1 MRPGITVVVP
11 SIPPRAELLRRATD
25 SAHGAAA
32 ELARFYGTMVPVD
45 VITVLD
51 ERREGAAKTRHR
63 GLLEVHTE
71 WVAFLDD
78 DDVLHP
84 DHLHQLY
91 GAALEFDADYLWSRF
106 QIIKEDHIWS
116 TCPDAAICPL
126 PTAQH
131 RGTTIVPEHGFV
143 SAGPVQHLV
152 PRQTTVQGPV
162 FLGEKA
168 FSQWNDNDPCQTTI
182 TTLVKTELAR
192 AAGGFAQF
200 EDDGSTVDGNR
211 RGEDHEFTL
220 RCRAAGGAFRHVPR
234 VTWDWYHHSSNTSG
248 MPVW

>member
-1 MRPGITVVVP
+1 VKRPGITVVIP

-32 ELARFYGTMVPVD
+32 ELARFYGTMVPVEI
-45 VITVLD
+45 VTVLD

-63 GLLEVHTE
+63 GLLEVETE
-71 WVAFLDD
+71 HVAFLDD
-78 DDVLHP
+78 DDVMHP

-91 GAALEFDADYLWSRF
+91 GAALEFQADYVWSRF
-106 QIIKEDHIWS
+106 QIIKEDHVWAP
-116 TCPDAAICPL
+116 CDVNPDICPVEH
-126 PTAQH
+126 H
-131 RGTTIVPEHGFV
+131 RRVGVDWRMR
-143 SAGPVQHLV
+143 HLIT
-152 PRQTTVQGPV
+152 RSDTVQGPV

-168 FSQWNDNDPCQTTI
+168 FSQWNDDDPCQTTI
-182 TTLVKTELAR
+182 TTLVRTELAL

-220 RCRAAGGAFRHVPR
+220 RCRAAGGQFRHVPR
-234 VTWDWYHHSSNTSG
+234 VTWDWYHHSANTSG
-248 MPVW
+248 MPTW

>member
-1 MRPGITVVVP
+1 MRPGITVVIP

-32 ELARFYGTMVPVD
+32 ELARFYGTMVPVEI
-45 VITVLD
+45 VTVLD

-63 GLLEVHTE
+63 GLIEVETE
-71 WVAFLDD
+71 HVAFLDD
-78 DDVLHP
+78 DDVMHP

-91 GAALEFDADYLWSRF
+91 GAALEYQADYVWSRF
-106 QIIKEDHIWS
+106 QIIKQESIWAYCEHQMA
-116 TCPDAAICPL
+116 TIFDPPCPVRH
-126 PTAQH
+126 H
-131 RGTTIVPEHGFV
+131 RRAFDTH
-143 SAGPVQHLV
+143 QHLV
-152 PRQTTVQGPV
+152 PRQYTVQGPV

-168 FSQWNDNDPCQTTI
+168 FSQWNDDDPCQTTI
-182 TTLVKTELAR
+182 TTLVRTELAIE
-192 AAGGFAQF
+192 AGGFAQF

-220 RCRAAGGAFRHVPR
+220 RCRAVGGQFRHVPR

-248 MPVW
+248 MPTW

>member
-1 MRPGITVVVP
+1 MRPGITVVIP

-32 ELARFYGTMVPVD
+32 ELARFYGTTVPVD

-78 DDVLHP
+78 DDVMHP

-91 GAALEFDADYLWSRF
+91 SAALEFDADYLWSRF
-106 QIIKEDHIWS
+106 QIIKQENVWLHCDHQMASIFDPP
-116 TCPDAAICPL
+116 CPVRH
-126 PTAQH
+126 H
-131 RGTTIVPEHGFV
+131 RRAGDEH
-143 SAGPVQHLV
+143 QHLV

-168 FSQWNDNDPCQTTI
+168 FSQWDDNDPCQTTI

-220 RCRAAGGAFRHVPR
+220 RCRAAGGEFRHVPR
-234 VTWDWYHHSSNTSG
+234 VTWDWYHHGANTSG

>member
-1 MRPGITVVVP
+1 MRTGITVVIP

-32 ELARFYGTMVPVD
+32 ELARFYGTMAPVD

-106 QIIKEDHIWS
+106 QIVKEEHRW
-116 TCPDAAICPL
+116 TVCPTPGSCAL
-126 PTAQH
+126 SEH
-131 RGTTIVPEHGFV
+131 RSLGGVPN
-143 SAGPVQHLV
+143 HLALFSYV
-152 PRQTTVQGPV
+152 VQGPV

-168 FSQWNDNDPCQTTI
+168 FSQWDDNDPCQTTI

-220 RCRAAGGAFRHVPR
+220 RCREAGGAFRHVPR
-234 VTWDWYHHSSNTSG
+234 VTWDWYHHSANTSG